1 MHSRLLFTSLSSLIL
16 LTAACGDDR
25 NDTSAT
31 EGSTT
36 ATPTTGA
43 STEAGSTSSDTTGT
57 PTTSTT
63 EPPTTGSPTTGMSGT
78 TGGGACDTSD
88 GDADADLD
96 GVNNKTDNCPCDA
109 NPNQLD
115 FDGDAVGNVCDDPM
129 AYGVVNGTPPDFNK
143 LDTNASAGMGPLSC
157 KFPVPLVVI
166 GGSAQ
171 VTLDDQG
178 TGKVWVELQNF
189 ADVKDLKCDLVV
201 VNVTLNIEKLVI
213 AGDMP
218 FMVGFPFTVADHDM
232 GMVTG
237 TMDMP
242 HSIMVNGTI
251 NVTQSSNPDLAPTG
265 PNELMDVPGA
275 FPPGVVTVS
284 SAGKDFKAVFDDTDS
299 VILMQTTMT
308 GITIKMTGLKGT
320 LQLTM

>member
-1 MHSRLLFTSLSSLIL
+1 
-16 LTAACGDDR
+16 
-25 NDTSAT
+25 
-31 EGSTT
+31 
-36 ATPTTGA
+36 
-43 STEAGSTSSDTTGT
+43 
-57 PTTSTT
+57 
-63 EPPTTGSPTTGMSGT
+63 MSGT